1 MPAAK
6 KSSAKRIMKDMGKI
20 VDIVS
25 PIKISKKSS
34 TAKSGK
40 FTPLQ
45 KAEVRAV
52 KAGAKSAKLS
62 GTMSKASRNS
72 MQLNQEF
79 NQGYIS
85 GKKDIAAFKRNQA
98 KKKKK

>member
-1 MPAAK
+1 MPA
-6 KSSAKRIMKDMGKI
+6 
-20 VDIVS
+20 
-25 PIKISKKSS
+25 PKKSS
-34 TAKSGK
+34 TVKSGK

-52 KAGAKSAKLS
+52 KSGAKAAKAT

-85 GKKDIAAFKRNQA
+85 GKKDIASVKRNTA
-98 KKKKK
+98 KMNMKKMGKKK